1 MNIDVY
7 EDACTVAHIVLG
19 KGVDYPADLDGNC
32 QIGPGDLAI
41 LAAQWLVDYEITEPV
56 DKP

>member
-7 EDACTVAHIVLG
+7 ENACSATRVGLG
-19 KGVDYPADLDGNC
+19 KAVDYPADLDGNC
-32 QIGPGDLAI
+32 QIGLGDIAL
-41 LAAQWLVDYEITEPV
+41 LAADWLVDYELTEPV